1 MSSCELEKPEALS
14 RPTLL
19 QDYSP
24 TVPEMR
30 MRVMMMIINEIIKVA
45 ILSSKLTLPEMMMMI
60 VITVSKMSGY
70 SVY

>member
-1 MSSCELEKPEALS
+1 MG
-14 RPTLL
+14 
-19 QDYSP
+19 
-24 TVPEMR
+24 